1 MISNPAF
8 IGTLSLS
15 LISTFVHASP
25 LHPRH
30 EKRQTAVP
38 GVSSPQV
45 VAGYTAKG
53 CYTEA
58 TRGRALSGNAY
69 FDSQMT
75 VEKCA
80 AACSKFTLFG
90 VEYGRECFCGNSLNE
105 GSIPAPE
112 GQCSFNCPGNPDQK
126 CGAGN
131 RLNVYEKL
139 VTEPVV
145 TEPTAVPTPTPS
157 TYKAEGCY
165 TEATKGRALTGKT
178 YYDDAMTTAKC
189 ASACA
194 GFDLFGLEYY
204 RECYCGNKLQSGS
217 VAAPSNE
224 CKAPCTGDKSEI
236 CGGDNRLNL
245 YTFGTG
251 IDVTPPVSTPKGYAF
266 DGCFTEAT
274 RGRALTGSVYY
285 DNQMTVDKCSTVCK
299 DFTLFGVEYGRE
311 CYCGDSLQ
319 AGSEKVEETQCNFPC
334 PGNDAE
340 FCGAGNRLDVYHY
353 GAATSTSSSS
363 SSSVTL
369 TSTSSSIVSSLS
381 ATTTFESSTSVESPT
396 TTEMST
402 TISETSTSS
411 VENPIE
417 TSTALPTETPLETE
431 SEIVETPTS
440 TALPTETPLETES
453 EIVETPTSTALPTET
468 PLETESEIFAT
479 PTSTALP
486 TETPLETESEIFG
499 TLTTTATTDLPVET
513 TTTDLPVET
522 TTELPVETAI
532 ELPVETTTDL
542 PVETTTI
549 ELPVETTTDLP
560 VETTTDLPVE
570 TTTIDLPVETTTELP
585 IQTTTELPIE
595 TTTDLPVETTIEL
608 PIQTTTELPNETS
621 TDLPTGTTTELPTII
636 ETSISIGLPL
646 TTIETSISIGLPTI
660 GLPTSVE
667 TPTIVE
673 TPTNPDHLIRIINID
688 DFVDIIYRDPNHLI
702 RPINIDDFINI
713 FCGHHVEHYG
723 FFHIYLSSTVNI
735 FCGYHVKYY
744 GDFHTVYLTLNL
756 FHSFPNINCLYDF
769 IILFHCLLNLDCVDD
784 VFVFFHNNPNI
795 EHQVKYYI
803 SHNVLYGRSSTAASL
818 NQVINNL
825 VRGRTYTLQYFYNVQ
840 AASATTPCLFTASLR
855 GQAIDS
861 FQSPAQ
867 ASNVYV
873 RRSATY
879 ANTATT
885 PADLSFTLTCPS
897 FSGQNRVTFS
907 LDAITLTY
915 DRSGCSGSG

>member
-8 IGTLSLS
+8 LGTLSLS
-15 LISTFVHASP
+15 FISTFVHASP

-30 EKRQTAVP
+30 EKRQTAAT
-38 GVSSPQV
+38 GVSPQV

-139 VTEPVV
+139 VTEPVTT
-145 TEPTAVPTPTPS
+145 TEPTPVPTTPS

-194 GFDLFGLEYY
+194 SFDFFGLEYY

-224 CKAPCTGDKSEI
+224 CNRPCTGDKSEI

-251 IDVTPPVSTPKGYAF
+251 TAVTPPVSTPKGYAF

-274 RGRALTGSVYY
+274 RGRALTSSVYY
-285 DNQMTVDKCSTVCK
+285 DNQMTVDRCAAVCK
-299 DFTLFGVEYGRE
+299 GSTLFGVEYGRE

-319 AGSEKVEETQCNFPC
+319 AGSVMVEETQCNFPC

-353 GAATSTSSSS
+353 GAATSSSSS
-363 SSSVTL
+363 SSSSATL
-369 TSTSSSIVSSLS
+369 IPTSSSVVSSLLS
-381 ATTTFESSTSVESPT
+381 TTTSESSSSIQSPT

-411 VENPIE
+411 IETPIE
-417 TSTALPTETPLETE
+417 TP
-431 SEIVETPTS
+431 I
-440 TALPTETPLETES
+440 
-453 EIVETPTSTALPTET
+453 
-468 PLETESEIFAT
+468 
-479 PTSTALP
+479 
-486 TETPLETESEIFG
+486 
-499 TLTTTATTDLPVET
+499 
-513 TTTDLPVET
+513 ET
-522 TTELPVETAI
+522 TTELPVETTI
-532 ELPVETTTDL
+532 ELAPVQTTTDL
-542 PVETTTI
+542 PVGT
-549 ELPVETTTDLP
+549 
-560 VETTTDLPVE
+560 
-570 TTTIDLPVETTTELP
+570 TTTELP
-585 IQTTTELPIE
+585 VE

-608 PIQTTTELPNETS
+608 PIQTTTDLPVETTTDLPVETTTELPIETTTELPIETTTIELPVETSSTELPIETTTVELPVETTTELPVETS
-621 TDLPTGTTTELPTII
+621 TEFPTGTTTELPTII

-646 TTIETSISIGLPTI
+646 TTIETSISIGLPSI

-667 TPTIVE
+667 TPTVVE
-673 TPTNPDHLIRIINID
+673 TPTSTEMVTTSNPDHLSRAINID
-688 DFVDIIYRDPNHLI
+688 DFVNIFYRDPNHLS
-702 RPINIDDFINI
+702 RTINIDKFVNI

-723 FFHIYLSSTVNI
+723 YFYI
-735 FCGYHVKYY
+735 
-744 GDFHTVYLTLNL
+744 VYLILNL
-756 FHSFPNINCLYDF
+756 FHG
-769 IILFHCLLNLDCVDD
+769 LLNLDCLYD
-784 VFVFFHNNPNI
+784 VIVFFHNNPDI
-795 EHQVKYYI
+795 EHKLKHNI
-803 SHNVLYGRSSTAASL
+803 SEQYLIKLDVLDLARDGSFQSPWTFTGIGQNSVQSNANNAFQSYDGTHFAVLYGRSSTVASL

-867 ASNVYV
+867 ASSVYV

-885 PADLSFTLTCPS
+885 PADLSFTLTCPT
-897 FSGQNRVTFS
+897 FSGQNRVTVS

-915 DRSGCSGSG
+915 DRSGCS